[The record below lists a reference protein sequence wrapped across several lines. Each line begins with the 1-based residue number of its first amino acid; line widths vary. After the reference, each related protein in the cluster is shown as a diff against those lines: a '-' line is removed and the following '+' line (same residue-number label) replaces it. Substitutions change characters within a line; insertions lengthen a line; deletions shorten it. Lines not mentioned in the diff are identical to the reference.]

1 MKFHAKPLA
10 VAVVVMS
17 ALSGFQALQP
27 AAADTMKKEMSAVEM
42 GQKLANNRQKGNCV
56 ACHAFKGAVLPGT
69 VAPPLAGMKAR
80 YPDKAK
86 LRAQIYDST
95 ATNPHSAM
103 PPFGK
108 NKILTDKEI
117 DEITDWVYTL

>member
-1 MKFHAKPLA
+1 MKLHVKPLA
-10 VAVVVMS
+10 VAVVVMT
-17 ALSGFQALQP
+17 ALSGFQILQP
-27 AAADTMKKEMSAVEM
+27 AAADNMKKEMSAVEK
-42 GQKLANNRQKGNCV
+42 GKELANNRQKGNCV

-86 LRAQIYDST
+86 LRAQIYDAT
-95 ATNPHSAM
+95 AINPHSAM

-108 NKILTDKEI
+108 NKVLTDKEI
-117 DEITDWVYTL
+117 DEVTDWVYTL